1 MNKTLSK
8 TLLAACIS
16 GLLLPIHA
24 RADEAALLS
33 KIEALAKELA
43 ELKSQVQA
51 NKASEES
58 NVKATAALKEKIGK
72 VEDKSV
78 AKWLDFG
85 GDYQFRVDDLRGET
99 RAFTDVK
106 STFDNTQQA
115 LQADFFA
122 NPSTQP
128 GSSTFFGGMGMSTAG
143 ALSAL
148 MQFSQNMASVADYNH
163 ASAFLADPMNAGLI
177 QGIGGFA
184 ASVPSFKPRNTTL
197 YTNRLGLDMHI
208 KATQNVVITT
218 RLLMYKTFGAGDAR
232 AVTNG
237 GSAPFFADRVGVFD
251 GTLGHIP
258 SSNYLNVDQA
268 YATWSNIAD
277 QDLWFSVGRRP
288 STNGVP
294 RNLKQNIA
302 RPGNGGTPS
311 LLVDYA
317 FDGMTIGFAP
327 DLDALPGA
335 YAKLCYGRGYESGFR
350 SKLTN
355 SLEDTDMLGVQF
367 VPIDTDPIR
376 VWTQWNR
383 GFNIFDAPTMTDTFF
398 GDTQPETN
406 LGDIEWWG
414 AGAIGLFKNVGKG
427 DLHYFAEVGHSITH
441 PNNNVSSQFGFQGL
455 LTGGFF
461 SPEAPTSKTG
471 TAVSLGLRYDLDYDL
486 PARTKLGF
494 EYNHGSK
501 NWITFA
507 PAASDMW
514 TSKAGTRGNVY
525 DAYLILELNKKPIAS
540 RDARAFFR
548 LGAQYYDFQYTGSNN
563 WVGAPI
569 KLSSVNGQLLTTT
582 PLDHAYDVYATFE
595 VIF

>member
-1 MNKTLSK
+1 MNKTISK

-16 GLLLPIHA
+16 ALLLPIHA
-24 RADEAALLS
+24 SADEAALLS

-43 ELKSQVQA
+43 ELRIQVQA
-51 NKASEES
+51 NQASEER

-128 GSSTFFGGMGMSTAG
+128 GSSTFFGGMGLSTAG

-148 MQFSQNMASVADYNH
+148 MQFSQNMASVGNYNQ

-184 ASVPSFKPRNTTL
+184 AGVPSFKPRNTTL

-327 DLDALPGA
+327 DLDALPSPQRA
-335 YAKLCYGRGYESGFR
+335 A
-350 SKLTN
+350 
-355 SLEDTDMLGVQF
+355 
-367 VPIDTDPIR
+367 
-376 VWTQWNR
+376 
-383 GFNIFDAPTMTDTFF
+383 
-398 GDTQPETN
+398 
-406 LGDIEWWG
+406 
-414 AGAIGLFKNVGKG
+414 
-427 DLHYFAEVGHSITH
+427 
-441 PNNNVSSQFGFQGL
+441 L
-455 LTGGFF
+455 L
-461 SPEAPTSKTG
+461 
-471 TAVSLGLRYDLDYDL
+471 LDYAEALAELHRNEPDQEVKDYCSGQL
-486 PARTKLGF
+486 DRAGQREAADEPARAIRDKSNLVLGTLLF
-494 EYNHGSK
+494 GVLSSATVISTPCANVCCERIN
-501 NWITFA
+501 
-507 PAASDMW
+507 ASGPC
-514 TSKAGTRGNVY
+514 SRRIRNR
-525 DAYLILELNKKPIAS
+525 AS
-540 RDARAFFR
+540 RM
-548 LGAQYYDFQYTGSNN
+548 
-563 WVGAPI
+563 VGA
-569 KLSSVNGQLLTTT
+569 T
-582 PLDHAYDVYATFE
+582 
-595 VIF
+595 